1 MVAML
6 MMVVVVWKVVRKV
19 VRNLFFEGV
28 RTILFH
34 LFFKGVRT
42 ILFRL
47 WLVSY
52 CFCTKSSRRILRE
65 RSFVVRATSRW
76 RMTYRDESGLGDRVR
91 PILVRLPRNLKGPW
105 RSLLLQSLWRNR
117 RPQAPRF
124 GGASSFLWTSSD
136 EAVTDGLELKGS
148 SSSSSDVCWT
158 PRLVAW
164 AELKREVGY
173 LVEGEEENES

>member
-1 MVAML
+1 MVALL

-19 VRNLFFEGV
+19 VRNLFFEGFC
-28 RTILFH
+28 TIL
-34 LFFKGVRT
+34 V
-42 ILFRL
+42 RL

-52 CFCTKSSRRILRE
+52 CFCTNSSRRILRE

-76 RMTYRDESGLGDRVR
+76 RMTYRDESGLSDRVR

-136 EAVTDGLELKGS
+136 KAVTGGLELKGS
-148 SSSSSDVCWT
+148 SS
-158 PRLVAW
+158 
-164 AELKREVGY
+164 
-173 LVEGEEENES
+173 

>member
-1 MVAML
+1 
-6 MMVVVVWKVVRKV
+6 MVVWS
-19 VRNLFFEGV
+19 LFFEV
-28 RTILFH
+28 F
-34 LFFKGVRT
+34 RT

-47 WLVSY
+47 WFWFVISY
-52 CFCTKSSRRILRE
+52 YFCTNSLRRILRE

-76 RMTYRDESGLGDRVR
+76 QMMYQDESGLSDCVR

-136 EAVTDGLELKGS
+136 EAVTGGLELKGS

-158 PRLVAW
+158 PRLVTW